1 MGRSQ
6 TMVQLTD
13 ELVEELDI
21 EAERRG
27 ISRSELIREA
37 LDRHLADL
45 RSTAV
50 GSRRVAGSLA
60 HPAYTPDTPDTPDTW
75 GDLGRAVAC

>member
-27 ISRSELIREA
+27 RTLQTRGVTSIASATRRRENSLSALTKRKGEPGDEVGVRSP
-37 LDRHLADL
+37 
-45 RSTAV
+45 RSC
-50 GSRRVAGSLA
+50 RRLLS
-60 HPAYTPDTPDTPDTW
+60 
-75 GDLGRAVAC
+75 